1 MRFPAAILALSASLL
16 LAGAALGDQGEEA
29 TFPGAKQLAAQ
40 RGVPVLLDFF
50 TEW

>member
-1 MRFPAAILALSASLL
+1 MRFPAAIACLSALL
-16 LAGAALGDQGEEA
+16 FLSGAAFADQGEEA
-29 TFPGAKQLAAQ
+29 TFASAKQLAAQ